1 MLLDFVDLL
10 ERRMQS
16 TQGYAILG
24 QEYFLDHVHPTIEG
38 HKFLAVALVKAMT
51 GQGLVQP
58 GSGWG
63 EETIASVAA
72 KIEGNIDQEA
82 HGRALANLARVL
94 LWAGK
99 SDDAARLARQAM
111 EMAGDYQQV
120 AINASTTLAT
130 IYISQGKAKRALD
143 LLYSSLEK
151 SPSAVELRL
160 KLGQIF
166 LDRRS
171 RKLEEAA
178 ANLLLVTQLMPY
190 YDWGH
195 ALFGIAMAE
204 RGRPGIAYPSLM
216 QALRLNPNNSSARQK
231 LAQISPLVRGQEPS
245 PQPPLIQLDYY
256 PGLAPRMLVQG
267 RRNTSGHFIPDGI
280 EVVFHE
286 NGQLKRFIDYE
297 KGVRHGDEISWDSDG
312 GLLFRLVYKQGI
324 PVNKAQNK

>member
-1 MLLDFVDLL
+1 LGGQPGHRLGEQVRSGPAGHVVQHDRLVHGIGHRREMPVHALL
-10 ERRMQS
+10 
-16 TQGYAILG
+16 
-24 QEYFLDHVHPTIEG
+24 H
-38 HKFLAVALVKAMT
+38 
-51 GQGLVQP
+51 GLVVV
-58 GSGWG
+58 GY
-63 EETIASVAA
+63 
-72 KIEGNIDQEA
+72 D
-82 HGRALANLARVL
+82 
-94 LWAGK
+94 
-99 SDDAARLARQAM
+99 
-111 EMAGDYQQV
+111 QQV

-130 IYISQGKAKRALD
+130 IYISQGKAKRARD

-160 KLGQIF
+160 KLGQIL

-245 PQPPLIQLDYY
+245 PQPPLIQLNYY
-256 PGLAPRMLVQG
+256 PSVAPHRLVQG
-267 RRNTSGHFIPDGI
+267 RRNAGGQFIPDGI

-286 NGQLKRFIDYE
+286 NGRLKRFIDYE
-297 KGVRHGDEISWDSDG
+297 KGVRHGTEISWDRDG
-312 GLLFRLVYKQGI
+312 QVLTHLVYRQGI